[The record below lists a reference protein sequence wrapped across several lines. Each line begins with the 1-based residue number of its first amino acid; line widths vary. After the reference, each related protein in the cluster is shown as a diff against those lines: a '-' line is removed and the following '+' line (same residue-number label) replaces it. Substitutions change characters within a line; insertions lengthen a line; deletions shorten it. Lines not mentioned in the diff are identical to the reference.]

1 MFPIRD
7 GKESDG
13 WGEPGEKGEKKI
25 TAFKNHPQRRKNGS
39 SYKSMSWVM
48 KIQEPRML
56 AFIAK
61 PFLKGKAEINLV
73 FEAWGLFFFFFFFFF
88 ALFV

>member
-1 MFPIRD
+1 
-7 GKESDG
+7 
-13 WGEPGEKGEKKI
+13 
-25 TAFKNHPQRRKNGS
+25 
-39 SYKSMSWVM
+39 M

-73 FEAWGLFFFFFFFFF
+73 FEAWGLFFFFSSFLLC
-88 ALFV
+88 LFDLPLCYG

>member
-1 MFPIRD
+1 
-7 GKESDG
+7 
-13 WGEPGEKGEKKI
+13 
-25 TAFKNHPQRRKNGS
+25 
-39 SYKSMSWVM
+39 M

-73 FEAWGLFFFFFFFFF
+73 FETWGLFFFFPLY
-88 ALFV
+88 LFDLPVTGRGK

>member
-1 MFPIRD
+1 
-7 GKESDG
+7 
-13 WGEPGEKGEKKI
+13 
-25 TAFKNHPQRRKNGS
+25 
-39 SYKSMSWVM
+39 M

-73 FEAWGLFFFFFFFFF
+73 FEAWGLFFFFFSSFLLC
-88 ALFV
+88 LFDLPLCYG

>member
-1 MFPIRD
+1 
-7 GKESDG
+7 
-13 WGEPGEKGEKKI
+13 
-25 TAFKNHPQRRKNGS
+25 
-39 SYKSMSWVM
+39 M

-73 FEAWGLFFFFFFFFF
+73 FEAWGLFFFFL
-88 ALFV
+88 LFCSVCLIYRSVMGRGK

>member
-1 MFPIRD
+1 
-7 GKESDG
+7 
-13 WGEPGEKGEKKI
+13 
-25 TAFKNHPQRRKNGS
+25 
-39 SYKSMSWVM
+39 M

-73 FEAWGLFFFFFFFFF
+73 FEAWGLFFFFSSSFLLC
-88 ALFV
+88 LFDFPLCYG

>member
-1 MFPIRD
+1 MGRAR
-7 GKESDG
+7 GKG
-13 WGEPGEKGEKKI
+13 GKKR
-25 TAFKNHPQRRKNGS
+25 TGFKSHPQRRKNSS

-73 FEAWGLFFFFFFFFF
+73 FETWGLFFFFSSLY
-88 ALFV
+88 LFDLPVTGRGK